1 MPVKLKTYHNIV
13 QYIHAAGQGERIRMP
28 EDIVTKLTR
37 ESFKLM
43 DTESVF
49 VQAMQDIVKDEI
61 KKRIMSRIEKDPALK
76 EQIKIAVEDL
86 IEARIKEGYA
96 MMRLGK
102 IAARIGLEMIPPDM
116 KEDVT
121 REFTSIIEREIS
133 EIFQKIS

>member
-1 MPVKLKTYHNIV
+1 M
-13 QYIHAAGQGERIRMP
+13 QYIHVTWQGERIRMP

>member
-1 MPVKLKTYHNIV
+1 
-13 QYIHAAGQGERIRMP
+13 MP
-28 EDIVTKLTR
+28 EDIVTRLSR
-37 ESFKLM
+37 ESLKLM
-43 DTESVF
+43 DTESIF

-61 KKRIMSRIEKDPALK
+61 KKRIMARIDKDPALK
-76 EQIKIAVEDL
+76 EQIKIAIEDL

-102 IAARIGLEMIPPDM
+102 IAARVGLEMIPADL

-121 REFTSIIEREIS
+121 REFTSILEREIS

>member
-1 MPVKLKTYHNIV
+1 
-13 QYIHAAGQGERIRMP
+13 MP
-28 EDIVTKLTR
+28 EDIVTRLTR

-43 DTESVF
+43 DTEGVF
-49 VQAMQDIVKDEI
+49 LQAMQDIVKDEI
-61 KKRIMSRIEKDPALK
+61 KKRIMARIEKDPALR

-102 IAARIGLEMIPPDM
+102 IAARIGLEMIPSDM

-121 REFTSIIEREIS
+121 REFTSLLEREIS

>member
-1 MPVKLKTYHNIV
+1 
-13 QYIHAAGQGERIRMP
+13 MP
-28 EDIVTKLTR
+28 EDIVTRLSR
-37 ESFKLM
+37 ESLKLM
-43 DTESVF
+43 DTETIF

-61 KKRIMSRIEKDPALK
+61 KKRIMARIDKDQALK
-76 EQIKIAVEDL
+76 EQIKIAIEDL

-102 IAARIGLEMIPPDM
+102 IAARVGLELIPADL

-121 REFTSIIEREIS
+121 REFTSILEREIS

>member
-1 MPVKLKTYHNIV
+1 
-13 QYIHAAGQGERIRMP
+13 MP
-28 EDIVTKLTR
+28 EDVVTRLSR
-37 ESFKLM
+37 ESLKLM
-43 DTESVF
+43 DTETIF

-61 KKRIMSRIEKDPALK
+61 KKRIMARIDKDQALK
-76 EQIKIAVEDL
+76 EQIKIAIEDL

-102 IAARIGLEMIPPDM
+102 IAARVGLELIPADL

-121 REFTSIIEREIS
+121 REFTSILEREIS

>member
-1 MPVKLKTYHNIV
+1 MT
-13 QYIHAAGQGERIRMP
+13 
-28 EDIVTKLTR
+28 EDIVTRLSR
-37 ESFKLM
+37 QSLRLM
-43 DTESVF
+43 DTEGIL

-61 KKRIMSRIEKDPALK
+61 KKRIMARIEKDPALK

-86 IEARIKEGYA
+86 IEARMKEGYA

-102 IAARIGLEMIPPDM
+102 IAARVGLEMIPGDM

-121 REFTSIIEREIS
+121 REFTSILEREIS